1 MDESEI
7 PFLKVSRSK
16 CQSVSIAF
24 HLRTAHT
31 CDMHHNP
38 YENLVIGPAVLWTE
52 NKFIPVCKNS
62 DCVMI
67 NCIHY

>member
-1 MDESEI
+1 MDESEM

-31 CDMHHNP
+31 CDICHNP
-38 YENLVIGPAVLWTE
+38 YKNLVIGSAVLWTE
-52 NKFIPVCKNS
+52 NKLCENS

-67 NCIHY
+67 NCIYY

>member
-1 MDESEI
+1 MDESEM

-16 CQSVSIAF
+16 CQSVSLAF

-38 YENLVIGPAVLWTE
+38 YKNLVIGPAVFGL
-52 NKFIPVCKNS
+52 KINS
-62 DCVMI
+62 YLCAKTLIV
-67 NCIHY
+67 Y